1 MKHIKTFEELKPMTY
16 LSAADKLTNIGHKK
30 RPAALRDWV
39 TTLLHKNT
47 LNSIK
52 TIGSF
57 TFRIEN
63 FFKKQFTGNFYVY
76 LSIDSD
82 MFYDQLDRFKE
93 GERVGIPF
101 DVAFIPVDDESKKTI
116 ESLSYG
122 SENGGDVGY
131 NSRLGI
137 YFVSRFYINLTTG
150 VYASD
155 GLLSE
160 YGIKKPI
167 NKEDLKG
174 QVIPNSYVDFE
185 DTHEVYILLDS
196 RKDAVRF
203 KKALYDIF
211 NVDVEYRST
220 PENPGGLKD
229 ELFDIFDENN
239 LDLGDIY
246 RFISSLK
253 KINVNKLYKD

>member
-1 MKHIKTFEELKPMTY
+1 MKHIKAFEELKPMTY

-30 RPAALRDWV
+30 RPVALRDWAM
-39 TTLLHKNT
+39 TLLHKNT

-82 MFYDQLDRFKE
+82 MFYDQLDGLKD

-116 ESLSYG
+116 ESLSG
-122 SENGGDVGY
+122 SENGGDIGY
-131 NSRLGI
+131 NSRLGV
-137 YFVSRFYINLTTG
+137 YYVSRFYINLTDG

-155 GLLSE
+155 SLLSE
-160 YGIKKPI
+160 YGIKKPII

-211 NVDVEYRST
+211 NGDVEYRST

>member
-1 MKHIKTFEELKPMTY
+1 MKHIKAFEELKPMTY

-30 RPAALRDWV
+30 RPVALRDWAM
-39 TTLLHKNT
+39 TLLHKNT

-76 LSIDSD
+76 LSIDYD
-82 MFYDQLDRFKE
+82 MFYDQLEGLKE
-93 GERVGIPF
+93 GGRVDIPF

-116 ESLSYG
+116 ESL
-122 SENGGDVGY
+122 GDVVY
-131 NSRLGI
+131 NSRLGV
-137 YFVSRFYINLTTG
+137 YNSRLGVYYVSKFYINLTNG
-150 VYASD
+150 IYASD
-155 GLLSE
+155 SLLSE
-160 YGIKKPI
+160 YGIKRK
-167 NKEDLKG
+167 DLKG
-174 QVIPNSYVDFE
+174 QLIPNSYVDFE

-211 NVDVEYRST
+211 NGDVEYRST
-220 PENPGGLKD
+220 PDNPGGLKD

-253 KINVNKLYKD
+253 KINVNRLYND